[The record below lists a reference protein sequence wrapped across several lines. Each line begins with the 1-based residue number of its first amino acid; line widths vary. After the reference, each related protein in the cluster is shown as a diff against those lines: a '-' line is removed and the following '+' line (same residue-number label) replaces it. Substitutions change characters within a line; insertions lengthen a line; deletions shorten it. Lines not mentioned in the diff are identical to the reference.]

1 MRQGLINRTEASSVH
16 AVSNFD
22 WTEWQMRRKNTC
34 RFWRATLGALALALV
49 VGGCATAPQDGLDE
63 FGAEQVDDPLET
75 MNRLVFA
82 ANVAVDTL
90 VLQPVAVT
98 YRDLMWPP
106 IKNNVHNLLLNMRL
120 PLTFVNA
127 ILQGD
132 FTHAE
137 RTASRFVSN
146 MLLLWMGDVGAGE
159 QQQEDFGQTLA
170 TWGVED
176 GGPYIMLPLLGPSNM
191 RDVAGRVVDFFID
204 PVGVVSSSEISL
216 GRAGG
221 GAIDSRSRNVDD
233 VRDLQANS
241 LDYYATVRSL
251 YRQRRQAMIDNS
263 TDGSNQP
270 APTISIDAFST
281 VDEEAS
287 K

>member
-1 MRQGLINRTEASSVH
+1 MRITYV
-16 AVSNFD
+16 
-22 WTEWQMRRKNTC
+22 RRFG
-34 RFWRATLGALALALV
+34 RVTLGALALALAL
-49 VGGCATAPQDGLDE
+49 GGCAGAPHDDIDE
-63 FGAEQVDDPLET
+63 FGAEQVNDPLET

-90 VLQPVAVT
+90 ILQPVAVT

-127 ILQGD
+127 ILQGN
-132 FTHAE
+132 FSHAE

-146 MLLLWMGDVGAGE
+146 MLLLWMGDVGADE
-159 QQQEDFGQTLA
+159 QQVEDFGQTLA

-176 GGPYIMLPLLGPSNM
+176 GGPYIMLPLLGPSNV
-191 RDVAGRVVDFFID
+191 RDTVGLVFDFFVD
-204 PVGVVSSSEISL
+204 PVNTLSSSEILL
-216 GRAGG
+216 GRTVT
-221 GAIDSRSRNVDD
+221 GAVDSRSRNVDD
-233 VRDLQANS
+233 IRDLQANS

-251 YRQRRQAMIDNS
+251 YRQQRQAMIDNS

-270 APTISIDAFST
+270 APTISIDAFSSN
-281 VDEEAS
+281 DEEAS